1 MKSKSVKIMQLV
13 KDILKIRQ
21 RNLYDRFFE
30 QKSAPQSTF
39 FTVYQCESSFIKPIV
54 DDTKAPVIKG
64 DLKTMQGID
73 QGRISLKLSF
83 FKINGSKVQYFS
95 EAAHVNLQSRISQ
108 VKTDRSSLRE
118 ITAKES
124 ISILG
129 LAQLCTFNYIGN
141 FTNLP
146 S

>member
-1 MKSKSVKIMQLV
+1 
-13 KDILKIRQ
+13 
-21 RNLYDRFFE
+21 
-30 QKSAPQSTF
+30 
-39 FTVYQCESSFIKPIV
+39 
-54 DDTKAPVIKG
+54 
-64 DLKTMQGID
+64 MQGID

-118 ITAKES
+118 VRSVEITAKES

-129 LAQLCTFNYIGN
+129 LALCTFNYIGN